1 MLNMKIQDLDT
12 VEELRIKRADKH
24 GIVNY
29 EDLEIAIASENVV
42 QVCGFVNITLVIIVL
57 IVDLHLMY
65 VLTVL

>member
-1 MLNMKIQDLDT
+1 MFLEIKEKFKEADKNDLEGMLNMKIQDLDT

-42 QVCGFVNITLVIIVL
+42 QVCGMKI
-57 IVDLHLMY
+57 
-65 VLTVL
+65 